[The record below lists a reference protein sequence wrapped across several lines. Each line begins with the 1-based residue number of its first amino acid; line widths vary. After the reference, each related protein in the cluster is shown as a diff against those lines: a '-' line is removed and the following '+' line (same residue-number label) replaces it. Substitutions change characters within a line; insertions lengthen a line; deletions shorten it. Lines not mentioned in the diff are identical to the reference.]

1 MKVKEIVKVT
11 GGRLLSGKPDK
22 EIDLSKVSTDSR
34 SVKIGEFFIALKG
47 ANFDGDRFTGE
58 ALCRGAIGAVTAL
71 SITGRDLQ
79 LKGKVVIQ
87 VKDTTKALSDIASAH
102 RKKFKIPVIAI
113 TGSNGKT
120 TVKDMTAAV
129 LSTRYNVL
137 KNEGTKNNHIGVPET
152 LLKLN
157 KRHSACV
164 VELGMNHKGEI
175 RDLCRIA
182 APDIAVITNVGP
194 SHLEFLKDLEGVY
207 KAKREILGSF
217 RHKRGTVVL
226 NGDDKYLARI
236 KEKNFRIVRFGF
248 DGGNDYAAE
257 ILGTEKAKISF
268 SVNSDD
274 IFAINMLGL
283 HNVNNALAAIAIA
296 RLMKVPYAS
305 IKKSLIEF
313 KSTGMR
319 MTSDSAHGIDIIND
333 SYNSNP
339 LSMSAALEAL
349 ESYPA
354 LSRWVVIGDMLE
366 LGDKSEYFHRMAGVL
381 VAKSGAD
388 GLLTFGKLSRYALTE
403 AGASG
408 MHKKKLW
415 HCASHADAA
424 RILKKVA
431 GKGDVI
437 LVKGSRGMKME
448 EVIKKLKTQKAT

>member
-1 MKVKEIVKVT
+1 MKVKEIVRVT
-11 GGRLLSGKPDK
+11 RGRLLSGDPGK

-34 SVKIGEFFIALKG
+34 SVKKGDFFVALKG
-47 ANFDGDRFTGE
+47 ANFDGDSFTGE
-58 ALCRGAIGAVTAL
+58 ALCRGAIGAVTTL
-71 SITGRDLQ
+71 CFSGCNLQ
-79 LKGKVVIQ
+79 LKGKVIIQ
-87 VKDTTKALSDIASAH
+87 VKDATKALSVIAAAH
-102 RKKFKIPVIAI
+102 RKKFKIPVIAV

-129 LSTRYNVL
+129 LSSCYNVL
-137 KNEGTKNNHIGVPET
+137 KNEGTKNNNIGLPQT

-157 KRHSACV
+157 KKHSACV
-164 VELGMNHKGEI
+164 VELGMNHRGEI
-175 RDLCRIA
+175 RELCAIA
-182 APDIAVITNVGP
+182 SPDIAVITNVGP
-194 SHLEFLKDLEGVY
+194 SHLEFLQDLEGVY
-207 KAKREILGSF
+207 RAKREILDSF
-217 RHKRGTVVL
+217 KDKRGTVVL

-257 ILGTEKAKISF
+257 VLGTDKNRISF
-268 SVNSDD
+268 SVNSGE

-283 HNVNNALAAIAIA
+283 HNVYNALAAIAVA
-296 RLMKVPYAS
+296 RLMKVSYRS
-305 IKKSLIEF
+305 IERSLAGF
-313 KSTGMR
+313 KPSGMR
-319 MTSDSAHGIDIIND
+319 MASDNVRGIDIIND

-354 LSRWVVIGDMLE
+354 FSRWVVFGDMLE

-388 GLLTFGKLSRYALTE
+388 GLLTFGEHSKYALAE

-415 HCASHADAA
+415 HCSSHTEAA

-431 GKGDVI
+431 SKGDVI
-437 LVKGSRGMKME
+437 LIKGSRGMKME
-448 EVIKKLKTQKAT
+448 EVIKKLKI